1 MSVAMDTFM
10 DSLNR
15 VVLDDLE
22 MFESAGPYC
31 RVCEGPTDYALSRC
45 TWCGAEDPCE
55 LMRG

>member
-1 MSVAMDTFM
+1 MVMIVAVP
-10 DSLNR
+10 LP
-15 VVLDDLE
+15 VPILDEVECVDDY
-22 MFESAGPYC
+22 GPYC